1 MNGNGERSVLEL
13 TMMHLWKR
21 RPLQMETLTFK
32 VFKTLS
38 KSGQPVKNALKSV
51 SKSQNQ
57 KNPKELKKNGA
68 EKKCR
73 SLLIFLT
80 STNRSTGPH
89 PIDRL
94 VNVVNDI
101 DFPTFV
107 HFFILRS
114 SPCHFQFK
122 SPIFLCPMLKEFLF
136 LVKI

>member
-51 SKSQNQ
+51 SRSQNQ
-57 KNPKELKKNGA
+57 KNPKESEENGA

-94 VNVVNDI
+94 VNVVNDF
-101 DFPTFV
+101 DFPIFV
-107 HFFILRS
+107 HFFIL
-114 SPCHFQFK
+114 
-122 SPIFLCPMLKEFLF
+122 
-136 LVKI
+136 